1 MKLLTAAAMK
11 ELDRRVIQ
19 ELGLPGVVL
28 MENAGMRVV
37 EVILKMQPAPARIC
51 VVAGPGNNGGDGLV
65 IARQLQRAGREV
77 SLLVFARP
85 EKYPPESAENYRY
98 LRNTGFPLRHIMEE
112 KDLDWLSRE
121 LRSADLVVDA
131 LLGVGLQRPL
141 EGLAAGIVRAVNESG
156 VPVLAVDIPSGVCAD
171 TGALLGEAVKA
182 RWTVTMAYPKRGLL
196 LYPGAEAAG
205 EVIVGDIHFPPELA
219 TAEKTEVITAEK
231 VRRMLPERP
240 LDGHKG
246 SMGRV
251 LLVAGSPGLSG
262 AAVLAGEAA
271 LRGGAGLVYV
281 GTAAS
286 GQPLLEGKLREVIS
300 FPLPEE
306 SPGVLGPS
314 AAGEILEKARQVRVL
329 AMGPGIPRRRK
340 PPP

>member
-1 MKLLTAAAMK
+1 M
-11 ELDRRVIQ
+11 
-19 ELGLPGVVL
+19 
-28 MENAGMRVV
+28 
-37 EVILKMQPAPARIC
+37 
-51 VVAGPGNNGGDGLV
+51 
-65 IARQLQRAGREV
+65 
-77 SLLVFARP
+77 
-85 EKYPPESAENYRY
+85 
-98 LRNTGFPLRHIMEE
+98 
-112 KDLDWLSRE
+112 
-121 LRSADLVVDA
+121 
-131 LLGVGLQRPL
+131 QRPL

-262 AAVLAGEAA
+262 AAVLAE
-271 LRGGAGLVYV
+271 RRHGGAGLVYV
-281 GTAAS
+281 GT
-286 GQPLLEGKLREVIS
+286 R
-300 FPLPEE
+300 
-306 SPGVLGPS
+306 PGVC
-314 AAGEILEKARQVRVL
+314 
-329 AMGPGIPRRRK
+329 
-340 PPP
+340 